1 MSKPFLKWAGGKSKL
16 ATFIESHIP
25 SKHRQRLV
33 EPFAGSIAL
42 SLALEFEAYFLNDT
56 NEDLIELYRVLKN
69 EKQAFID
76 YAYSFF
82 TPENNQDSRF
92 YELREQFNGSKNTEE
107 RAALFIYLNRHA
119 FNGLC
124 RYNSK
129 GGFNVPFG
137 KYRAPYFPKVEMEM
151 FVEKSTRMEFSHGD
165 FQKAFA
171 QVQNTD
177 IIYCDPPYVPLTET
191 ASFTSYAKGGF
202 NREDQIRLAKLVE
215 QVYLNTQGIL
225 VSNHDLPFTREIYQQ
240 ARIETI
246 SVQRN
251 IAAKGSSRNKVG
263 ELLAIYEP
271 VI

>member
-1 MSKPFLKWAGGKSKL
+1 M
-16 ATFIESHIP
+16 
-25 SKHRQRLV
+25 
-33 EPFAGSIAL
+33 
-42 SLALEFEAYFLNDT
+42 
-56 NEDLIELYRVLKN
+56 
-69 EKQAFID
+69 
-76 YAYSFF
+76 
-82 TPENNQDSRF
+82 
-92 YELREQFNGSKNTEE
+92 
-107 RAALFIYLNRHA
+107 
-119 FNGLC
+119 
-124 RYNSK
+124 
-129 GGFNVPFG
+129 
-137 KYRAPYFPKVEMEM
+137 
-151 FVEKSTRMEFSHGD
+151 
-165 FQKAFA
+165 
-171 QVQNTD
+171 
-177 IIYCDPPYVPLTET
+177 PLTET